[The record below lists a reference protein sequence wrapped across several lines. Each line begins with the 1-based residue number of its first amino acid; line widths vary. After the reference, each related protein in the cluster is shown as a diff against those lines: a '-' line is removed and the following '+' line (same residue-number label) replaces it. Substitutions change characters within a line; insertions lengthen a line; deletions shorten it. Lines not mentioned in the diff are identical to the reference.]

1 MPSVFQASKQ
11 YPPEAVVLVTVT
23 ATLRLVTLSRI
34 VTVALPAATPWI
46 VAVPD
51 EYVTVA
57 IAVFDELTA
66 TVPFAFVTVTTA
78 LLPAATC
85 TEVGET
91 VRLDGDVTVTA
102 TLRLVTLSRMV
113 TVALPA
119 ATP

>member
-1 MPSVFQASKQ
+1 M
-11 YPPEAVVLVTVT
+11 
-23 ATLRLVTLSRI
+23 
-34 VTVALPAATPWI
+34 

-57 IAVFDELTA
+57 MDVLDELTDTLPLA
-66 TVPFAFVTVTTA
+66 LVTVTAA
-78 LLPAATC
+78 LAPGATC

-91 VRLDGDVTVTA
+91 VRLDVDATVTA